1 MSNKGTIPVFYA
13 CDEAY
18 LKYALV
24 SIYSLI
30 KNAGSEY
37 KLDIH
42 VLNTGI
48 SDMSEQMIKRLEN
61 ENVNIQ
67 FDDVTHKLKEIES
80 QLPLRDYYS
89 MTTYYRI
96 FIAQMFP
103 WYDKVIYLDS
113 DTIIKGDISKM
124 YEIDLGDNY
133 VGGVNDP
140 VVSQTDIFAEYAESV
155 LGISRFDYFNAGVL
169 LINIKAFR
177 EENVLGQFVE
187 LINKYSFVVAQDQ
200 DYLNVICQGKVLKL
214 DPCWD
219 SEVYGEF
226 LCSVEQMNIIHYN
239 LAAKPWHYKDCR
251 LADIFW
257 DYARQT
263 ESYEELEKECGKYTD
278 EQRKIDEQAGEN
290 LANLAAAEINR
301 ADNYYNMHVKNR
313 FAV

>member
-1 MSNKGTIPVFYA
+1 MSNKEIIPVFYA
-13 CDEAY
+13 CDETY

-30 KNAGSEY
+30 KNASSEY

-48 SDMSEQMIKRLEN
+48 SDMSAQMIKRLEN

-67 FDDVTHKLKEIES
+67 FDDVTHKLKEIEG

-113 DTIIKGDISKM
+113 DTIVKGDISKM

-155 LGISRFDYFNAGVL
+155 LGINRFDYFNAGVL

-200 DYLNVICQGKVLKL
+200 DYLNVICQ
-214 DPCWD
+214 
-219 SEVYGEF
+219 
-226 LCSVEQMNIIHYN
+226 
-239 LAAKPWHYKDCR
+239 
-251 LADIFW
+251 
-257 DYARQT
+257 
-263 ESYEELEKECGKYTD
+263 
-278 EQRKIDEQAGEN
+278 
-290 LANLAAAEINR
+290 
-301 ADNYYNMHVKNR
+301 
-313 FAV
+313 

>member
-1 MSNKGTIPVFYA
+1 MSNKGIIPVFYA

-30 KNAGSEY
+30 KNASSEY

-48 SDMSEQMIKRLEN
+48 SDISTQMIKRLEN

-67 FDDVTHKLKEIES
+67 FDDVTHNLKEIES

-89 MTTYYRI
+89 MTTYYRV

-140 VVSQTDIFAEYAESV
+140 VVSQTDIFAEYAETV
-155 LGISRFDYFNAGVL
+155 LGINRFDYFNAGVL
-169 LINIKAFR
+169 LINIKMFR

-214 DPCWD
+214 DPSWD

-251 LADIFW
+251 LSDIFW
-257 DYARQT
+257 DYAKQT
-263 ESYEELEKECGKYTD
+263 ESYEELEKECESYTD

>member
-1 MSNKGTIPVFYA
+1 MSNKEIIPVFYA
-13 CDEAY
+13 CDETY

-30 KNAGSEY
+30 KNASSEY

-48 SDMSEQMIKRLEN
+48 SDMSTQMIKRLEN

-67 FDDVTHKLKEIES
+67 FDDVTHKLKEIEG

-113 DTIIKGDISKM
+113 DTIVKGDISKM

-155 LGISRFDYFNAGVL
+155 LGINRFDYFNAGVL

-214 DPCWD
+214 DPSWD

-257 DYARQT
+257 DYAKQT
-263 ESYEELEKECGKYTD
+263 ESYEELEKECENYTD
-278 EQRKIDEQAGEN
+278 EQRKIDDQAGEN
-290 LANLAAAEINR
+290 LANLAAAELNR
-301 ADNYYNMHVKNR
+301 PDNYYNMYVKNR